1 MLNRVYTQKAT
12 IVHRITQSRTQ
23 RETREERVRGD
34 ADFISSCTSR
44 TAGKEAETPGAE
56 NSLEVFE
63 AREVKEKHVKK
74 LIFKEPL
81 TELHS

>member
-1 MLNRVYTQKAT
+1 MVA

-23 RETREERVRGD
+23 RETREKQVRGD
-34 ADFISSCTSR
+34 VDFISLCTSR
-44 TAGKEAETPGAE
+44 TAGKEAETLGAE

-63 AREVKEKHVKK
+63 AQEMNEKHVKK

-81 TELHS
+81 TELPS